1 VRDYDLNK
9 DLLGKISFAQ
19 MLYLMLEG
27 QLPSA
32 EQARMI
38 DAMLIVLVD
47 HGMTTGAA
55 AARMTFHSAPEAIQG
70 AVAAAI
76 LGAGI
81 SVVVFPEGTRSAD
94 GNLLPFK
101 KGGFLLAVKTRTP
114 VVAITINGSHKLLP
128 RGRLRVRPGTVEV
141 SISAPITTTNHRPG
155 SVRAI
160 SRQVEQIIADKL
172 RPAGQALEVA
182 RETAVGLSA

>member
-1 VRDYDLNK
+1 
-9 DLLGKISFAQ
+9 
-19 MLYLMLEG
+19 
-27 QLPSA
+27 
-32 EQARMI
+32 QALWATRHVI
-38 DAMLIVLVD
+38 VARGDRKDAMTSLKRAQNL
-47 HGMTTGAA
+47 
-55 AARMTFHSAPEAIQG
+55 
-70 AVAAAI
+70 
-76 LGAGI
+76 LNAGI